1 MCENHSALAKII
13 LCLDKRQLSIFLF
26 ADYAFDFFNVLWEAL
41 LDREGLAEDF
51 IALKRPLA
59 NLNSICS
66 LNRSHGC
73 LLPSPCDFLL
83 LLSAIGKNHA
93 RLLNLVIPVCHSLF
107 KRLPILITVES
118 ILFTSLFITSL
129 SKLLYALRRQVV
141 GK

>member
-1 MCENHSALAKII
+1 MWLNKQTLLRVSDLLVAFCNCVYRTRQFFFRAKLPFLSVRDEVCENHSALAKII
-13 LCLDKRQLSIFLF
+13 FCLDKWQLSIFLF
-26 ADYAFDFFNVLWEAL
+26 ADYAFDFFNVLWVAL

-73 LLPSPCDFLL
+73 LLPSASDFLL

-93 RLLNLVIPVCHSLF
+93 
-107 KRLPILITVES
+107 
-118 ILFTSLFITSL
+118 
-129 SKLLYALRRQVV
+129 
-141 GK
+141 